1 MTAITAETL
10 PPPLVWITKTTRAGD
25 TNARIGI
32 AEHLSDT
39 WSELEMPSEF
49 CTPEQVKARLLRAN
63 LIRPDALKW
72 PDVLIGPC
80 FHIPYMQVIKTLS
93 GGKTVVVALR
103 PPVRGLQ
110 IKAQQTDIDNTD
122 IIVSY
127 PYHNNDNIPNLLLCE
142 TVANRITD
150 KQLRQAE
157 SRWAK
162 DFAPFIN
169 KGAVIGLLMGGD
181 VGDKRRIFSPAIAK
195 NLGETV
201 NEIVIRMKAT
211 LIISVSARTSP
222 ESQDALCSQISVP
235 YYLYDP
241 KQTAGGNPYF
251 GILGSVD
258 YLVVTADSISM
269 CSEAA
274 SSGKPVYIFHDPDI
288 VEATH
293 NQVVSFLINKG
304 HARLLNKTTD
314 LENFSY
320 TPSNSAQLVAD
331 NVQRILNSRK
341 N

>member
-1 MTAITAETL
+1 MTAITAQNL

-25 TNARIGI
+25 TNGRIGI

-49 CTPEQVKARLLRAN
+49 CTPEQVKARLLQAN
-63 LIRPDALKW
+63 LITLDTLKW

-127 PYHNNDNIPNLLLCE
+127 SYHNNDNIPNLLLCE

-150 KQLRQAE
+150 KKLREARL
-157 SRWAK
+157 RWAK

-181 VGDKRRIFSPAIAK
+181 IGDKRRIFSPAIAK

-201 NEIVIRMKAT
+201 NEIATRMKAT

-241 KQTAGGNPYF
+241 KQMAGDNPYF
-251 GILGSVD
+251 GILGNVD

-274 SSGKPVYIFHDPDI
+274 SSGKPIYIFHDPDI

-314 LENFSY
+314 LEKFSY
-320 TPSNSAQLVAD
+320 TPSNSAQLIAD